1 MVGREG
7 IEPPTR
13 RASTYR
19 SSIWAINPNQDT
31 FFKIGFEPIT
41 FRLQTNALPI
51 ELLLAHAK
59 ELLSVPLFYFVNKA
73 LISSGFL
80 TISVTQ
86 DTPRGGL
93 LNVSLA
99 GAGFEPAISNL
110 WRWRDNPLLYSAVYK
125 IDYCELAVYQG
136 DTFL

>member
-19 SSIWAINPNQDT
+19 SSIWAIDPNQGT

-59 ELLSVPLFYFVNKA
+59 ELLSVPL
-73 LISSGFL
+73 IWSSRQG
-80 TISVTQ
+80 
-86 DTPRGGL
+86 
-93 LNVSLA
+93 
-99 GAGFEPAISNL
+99 SNL
-110 WRWRDNPLLYSAVYK
+110 RP
-125 IDYCELAVYQG
+125 IDYKSIALPTELQKHIKSRNS
-136 DTFL
+136 DDF